1 LKEARAH
8 HLSGQISSSVNKLS
22 SESFCDNWV
31 WFQLVQVPSY
41 KPTFRFRIRIRWS
54 WWWCWKWVWRGWF
67 VESVRDSCFARM
79 MTRRKR
85 LCVSNTCLP
94 HEISMEKAFA
104 NCSYG
109 NAAHDEEGIETLG
122 IVYLVRWVFLS
133 SVSTRSSLCFL
144 PKITWSVVYTRK
156 RKKKKKKTLLRVCRR
171 DSVIFFFLNFL
182 KCFF

>member
-1 LKEARAH
+1 MFTNGCGWTSTNLYVAKSQTGQYKRPFLRVGRRSRFNLATISSPLSPE
-8 HLSGQISSSVNKLS
+8 LSGQISSSVNKLS

-41 KPTFRFRIRIRWS
+41 KPTFGFRIRTRWS

-104 NCSYG
+104 NCSY
-109 NAAHDEEGIETLG
+109 AMLPMM
-122 IVYLVRWVFLS
+122 
-133 SVSTRSSLCFL
+133 TRG
-144 PKITWSVVYTRK
+144 
-156 RKKKKKKTLLRVCRR
+156 
-171 DSVIFFFLNFL
+171 
-182 KCFF
+182 

>member
-1 LKEARAH
+1 MWQL
-8 HLSGQISSSVNKLS
+8 
-22 SESFCDNWV
+22 V

-41 KPTFRFRIRIRWS
+41 KPTIGFRIRTRWS

-109 NAAHDEEGIETLG
+109 NAAHDDGGIETLG
-122 IVYLVRWVFLS
+122 IVYLVRWVFWS
-133 SVSTRSSLCFL
+133 SVSAPLFL
-144 PKITWSVVYTRK
+144 FPSKNNLGVLYIHES
-156 RKKKKKKTLLRVCRR
+156 KKKKKKITSGMQGEILFFSSSSDFLK
-171 DSVIFFFLNFL
+171 FFLIL
-182 KCFF
+182 FFKYF